1 MVDTRDLKSL
11 GLKNGCVSSSLT
23 PGTINKNAPYGAFL
37 FMGLEWVARTY
48 VATATVTFESW
59 QEFLQCVNISA
70 SFTST
75 S

>member
-1 MVDTRDLKSL
+1 
-11 GLKNGCVSSSLT
+11 
-23 PGTINKNAPYGAFL
+23 
-37 FMGLEWVARTY
+37 MGLEWVARTY